1 MAVVSKMDREIY
13 YSLRSTDLQR
23 LFKIWGNIETLRTE
37 RRKGLKKVETPTLD
51 SSQILVRERQRN
63 GERQSLVW
71 KSS

>member
-51 SSQILVRERQRN
+51 SCQILVRERQRN
-63 GERQSLVW
+63 GERQSLV
-71 KSS
+71 

>member
-63 GERQSLVW
+63 GERQSLV
-71 KSS
+71 

>member
-51 SSQILVRERQRN
+51 SCQILVRERQRN